1 MIFISLR
8 MRSVAVQHIIFS
20 FVDKRRISSIMICMS
35 DLRHGVSRILFSCE
49 GVQVLKDCKER
60 SFGHWYAE
68 TACVLSGN
76 TTRSLLSQVTL

>member
-1 MIFISLR
+1 
-8 MRSVAVQHIIFS
+8 
-20 FVDKRRISSIMICMS
+20 MICMS